1 MPRLTLA
8 VAVSLLA
15 STAAFAQDAP
25 AAFKLR
31 WFGLSMFQL
40 ETPNGKKI
48 IFDPHAVPEFGRNL
62 VQADI
67 VVCSHPHSDHTQLDV
82 VENAKAARV
91 FQGVE
96 PGKKGRP
103 PEWKAVDEKV
113 GAVRVRTVGLY
124 HDAEDGLVRG
134 KNSAFIIESDGVTF
148 CHLGDLGHDLTPAQ
162 VKAIGRVDVLM
173 VPVGGIYTVNGG
185 GAKRAVAAIRPARF
199 VLPMHYGVP
208 GYDDLVGPDE
218 FLDGTPNVSKRPG
231 TNELVVPVEVPA
243 AAAGSPPAGPVTVV
257 LGWGKK

>member
-1 MPRLTLA
+1 MPRFALA
-8 VAVSLLA
+8 LAASLLA
-15 STAAFAQDAP
+15 SASGFGQDAP
-25 AAFKLR
+25 PAFKLR

-40 ETPNGKKI
+40 ETPGGKKI
-48 IFDPHAVPEFGRNL
+48 VFDPHAVPEFGRAI

-67 VVCSHPHSDHTQLDV
+67 VVCSHPHSDHTQLDA

-103 PEWKAVDEKV
+103 AEWKAVDEKV
-113 GAVRVRTVGLY
+113 GPIRVRTVGLY
-124 HDAEDGLVRG
+124 HDAEDGLLRG
-134 KNSAFIIESDGVTF
+134 KNSAFIIEADGVTF

-162 VKAIGRVDVLM
+162 VKAIGKVDVLM
-173 VPVGGIYTVNGG
+173 VPVGGIYTINGG
-185 GAKRAVAAIRPARF
+185 GAKRAVAAIQPARF

-208 GYDDLVGPDE
+208 GYDELVGPDE
-218 FLDGTPNVSKRPG
+218 FLDGTSNVSKRPG
-231 TNELVVPVEVPA
+231 TNELVVPVEA
-243 AAAGSPPAGPVTVV
+243 PPGATPPGPVTVV